1 MKNQTETETNSI
13 NVDLDQWRRD
23 IDTFASAMTSALDA
37 IVDEL
42 SNACSGSDIRPNSS
56 TTKRAPVARQ
66 SKINST
72 ANRPA
77 TTSKPNNSS
86 ASTSSNSRLASLKE
100 KLASRMNK
108 N

>member
-42 SNACSGSDIRPNSS
+42 SNACSGADIRPNSS
-56 TTKRAPVARQ
+56 TQ
-66 SKINST
+66 
-72 ANRPA
+72 
-77 TTSKPNNSS
+77 
-86 ASTSSNSRLASLKE
+86 
-100 KLASRMNK
+100 
-108 N
+108 